1 MPTESD
7 HTPPRRSLR
16 SHLTGAAGVR
26 VRALLALG
34 MVLGL
39 GAVGTLALWSNS
51 AVATTGT
58 FATGTL
64 DIRVNGVDSY
74 SFTGTSGLTMDNM
87 LPGESRAATLQV
99 QNTLSSLPLSY
110 TMAASTPAG
119 SPLLANYI
127 GLKVYGSATPT
138 NAVSNGLNTGSCT
151 GTQLGSATL
160 SAANS
165 VPVITTPQNLA
176 ATNGT
181 QNLCFVATLD
191 ATAPLS
197 IQSQTL
203 ASITLTFTGTT
214 V

>member
-7 HTPPRRSLR
+7 RTAPRRSLR
-16 SHLTGAAGVR
+16 SRLTGATGVR

-64 DIRVNGVDSY
+64 DIRVNGIDNY
-74 SFTGTSGLTMDNM
+74 SFTGTSGLTMANM

-99 QNTLSSLPLSY
+99 QNTLSSLPVSY

-127 GLKVYGSATPT
+127 GLKVYSSATPT
-138 NAVSNGLNTGSCT
+138 NAVSNGLNTGSCA
-151 GTQLGSATL
+151 GTQVGSATL
-160 SAANS
+160 SATNS

-176 ATNGT
+176 ATTGT

-197 IQSQTL
+197 IQGQTL
-203 ASITLTFTGTT
+203 AAITLTFTGTT
-214 V
+214 A